1 MEMTNAQ
8 KKAQKKYEQKNKVK
22 KQYNND
28 KYASKRFIK
37 KANEEDLKE
46 IFELA
51 KKALQI

>member
-1 MEMTNAQ
+1 MTDAQ
-8 KKAQKKYEQKNKVK
+8 KKAQKKYEQKNRVK

-28 KYASKRFIK
+28 KSASKRFIK